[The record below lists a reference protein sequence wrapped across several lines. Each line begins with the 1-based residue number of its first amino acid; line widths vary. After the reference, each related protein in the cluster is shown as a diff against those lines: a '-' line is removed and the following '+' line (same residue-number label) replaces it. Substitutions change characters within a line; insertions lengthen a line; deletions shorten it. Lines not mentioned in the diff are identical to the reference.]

1 MNAPKPRFARVAA
14 MIADPT
20 RARMLALLMNGQAH
34 TAGELAA
41 AAGVTPA
48 TASGHL
54 AQLVDTELV
63 VPRAQGRHRYFRL
76 ADERIAHA
84 LEALSLVAERGAAD
98 AKWQQPDYL
107 PLKRARTCYC
117 HLAGELGVAWLEG
130 LLRCGH
136 LQPQAGWYALTPAGR
151 QALAAAGIGLPDRLP
166 ATPLAQ
172 RRFAYPCLD
181 WSERRDHLAGTLAVA
196 LLAHARNHD
205 WLRSQPASRALQ
217 LTPAG
222 RRALTPWLAVASA
235 QRTEGAG
242 GSEAGAAG
250 AEATGAGV

>member
-1 MNAPKPRFARVAA
+1 MNAPEPRFAKVAA

-41 AAGVTPA
+41 AAGVTAA

-54 AQLVDTELV
+54 SQLVDTELV

-84 LEALSLVAERGAAD
+84 LEALSLVAERGAAE
-98 AKWQQPDYL
+98 AKWQQADYL

-136 LQPQAGWYALTPAGR
+136 LQSQPGWYALTPSG
-151 QALAAAGIGLPDRLP
+151 AAALVAAGVVLPPRLP
-166 ATPLAQ
+166 QAEAAQ
-172 RRFAYPCLD
+172 KRFAYPCLD
-181 WSERRDHLAGTLAVA
+181 WSERRDHLAGTLAVS
-196 LLAHARNHD
+196 LLENARAHD
-205 WLRSQPASRALQ
+205 WLRPQPGSRALS
-217 LTPAG
+217 LTPLGRQALAPWVAG
-222 RRALTPWLAVASA
+222 
-235 QRTEGAG
+235 
-242 GSEAGAAG
+242 
-250 AEATGAGV
+250 

>member
-1 MNAPKPRFARVAA
+1 MAAMHAPEPRFAKVAA

-54 AQLVDTELV
+54 SQLVDTELV

-117 HLAGELGVAWLEG
+117 HLAGELGVAWLDG
-130 LLRCGH
+130 LLRRGH
-136 LQPQAGWYALTPAGR
+136 LQAQPGWFALTPSGAE
-151 QALAAAGIGLPDRLP
+151 ALASGGLALPARLP
-166 ATPLAQ
+166 QSEAAR

-181 WSERRDHLAGTLAVA
+181 WSERRDHLAGTLAVN
-196 LLAHARNHD
+196 LLAHAREQD
-205 WLRSQPASRALQ
+205 WLRAQPGSRALT
-217 LTPAG
+217 LTPPG
-222 RRALTPWLAVASA
+222 RAALAAWL
-235 QRTEGAG
+235 EG
-242 GSEAGAAG
+242 
-250 AEATGAGV
+250 